1 MTVRCP
7 DCGDEN
13 PSTRAR
19 CGSCGGQLRISALDT
34 LTTTRPE
41 LVILDIGAELI
52 DIFEEFSF
60 GSTGPDPVH
69 AEALLAAL
77 QLLRDIPEEDV
88 EEALDELLPAHRAHA
103 ERLLHKARETRGLHP
118 SPPRVRA
125 AIQAEAGSNSFL
137 LDLTVENLTEGRGR
151 VQPQL
156 EDRGGDLTVNDVL
169 DKHGSGRPTRHKIVG
184 GQCKT
189 TYQVTGR
196 GRGSRIGYFEAVVVL
211 GRAAPQVWRAL
222 LPYHLSGAGG
232 GFVVHASGEAVVYAP
247 GVSRQP
253 QAEAVSNEA
262 WAVLQLDLHET
273 WRLLRDR
280 AQATRPPKAP
290 PKRQP
295 AQPLAS
301 ALLVLRKGGEVTDFA
316 LLHGMERPALG
327 HSSSEADVPVRDP
340 KDVEAVGIS
349 RKLLQLECEG
359 SVPLLRRLGKS
370 GVLVGNAP
378 VGTQEEIVLREDGS
392 LSFARAGADP
402 LRWRYHVLAALPAC
416 PPRCGGGSR
425 PTPTRRA
432 GSGTSARGME
442 ASSGPPRACWTSAGG
457 RCARTR
463 CSSAGSEAAG
473 VWPRRPM
480 APRSRSTIS
489 RWTSADRGCVT
500 APSCA
505 CPTTPRSPSTKRAGS
520 AAAPGGS
527 SSCCTTSSKRTAPA

>member
-125 AIQAEAGSNSFL
+125 AIQAEAGSNS
-137 LDLTVENLTEGRGR
+137 EGRGR

-327 HSSSEADVPVRDP
+327 RSSSEADVPVRDP

-402 LRWRYHVLAALPAC
+402 LRWRYHVLAALPGLSPAVRWREPTHPDAPGRLWHLC
-416 PPRCGGGSR
+416 ARHGGLVGPPAGLLDLGGWTLRQNPLQLRRERGGWCLAAPPDGPPVSVDDQPLDERGQGLRHGSVVR
-425 PTPTRRA
+425 LPDDAEITFYE
-432 GSGTSARGME
+432 ARGQRGGPWRLLQLLHDELE
-442 ASSGPPRACWTSAGG
+442 AYRPRLIHLVA
-457 RCARTR
+457 
-463 CSSAGSEAAG
+463 E
-473 VWPRRPM
+473 
-480 APRSRSTIS
+480 
-489 RWTSADRGCVT
+489 
-500 APSCA
+500 
-505 CPTTPRSPSTKRAGS
+505 
-520 AAAPGGS
+520 
-527 SSCCTTSSKRTAPA
+527 